1 MRCGKCGRTYPSKY
15 HFVTEAL
22 CRECFEGLTEE
33 DRDKILAEV
42 ESFSTEGSSKRTVA
56 GHDLIC
62 PVCGHDRFKKSSLGI
77 CGCIFKRL
85 TFFGV
90 EWANKQADN
99 FVCDSCGHVL
109 WFLREAAE

>member
-62 PVCGHDRFKKSSLGI
+62 PVCGHDRFKKRRTLMNTPG
-77 CGCIFKRL
+77 L

-109 WFLREAAE
+109 WFLREAPE